1 MSETQ
6 NVTDTENYIETHG
19 DVNPS
24 NSSVGPVEIGESD
37 HEFVGQFFH
46 DKAFDKYFV
55 VKYIDRDIVVKQT
68 VNDEGRL
75 FGYNMEKRSMFD
87 KQYKTSSGDAGYNK
101 ASEEEAMDDPY
112 GEKAE
117 QKKREEELDD
127 QITEVSDFHLIKG
140 MGSSKVDEFVEKYET
155 LEDVSN
161 ATDDELKDVKG
172 VGRTLIKRI
181 RDEVGHPDV
190 EEEPEEEEPE
200 EEEAEPEETPDE
212 EEESKEL
219 NEDRENMEEEGEQE
233 DEEEDDDSDDGWDTL
248 LESDDSDWSMDAL

>member
-6 NVTDTENYIETHG
+6 NVTDTEDYIETQG

-37 HEFVGQFFH
+37 HEFVGQFFY

-55 VKYIDRDIVVKQT
+55 VKYIDRDIVVKQS

-75 FGYNMEKRSMFD
+75 FGYNMEKRAMFD
-87 KQYKTSSGDAGYNK
+87 KQYKSSSGDAGYNK

-112 GEKAE
+112 GEKAQ
-117 QKKREEELDD
+117 QKKREEELADE
-127 QITEVSDFHLIKG
+127 ITEVSDFSQIKG
-140 MGSSKVDEFVEKYET
+140 MGQSKVDEFVGKYET
-155 LEDVSN
+155 LEDVRN
-161 ATDDELKDVKG
+161 ATDDELKQVKG

-181 RDEVGHPDV
+181 RDEVGYPDV
-190 EEEPEEEEPE
+190 DEEPE
-200 EEEAEPEETPDE
+200 EEEAEPEDTPDE

-219 NEDRENMEEEGEQE
+219 NEDRENIVEEGEQE
-233 DEEEDDDSDDGWDTL
+233 DEENDDSDDGWDTL